1 MSLKRIHAIVSGRVQ
16 GVFFRKYTWEQG
28 NKLKLVGWVR
38 NLPDG
43 SVETVFEGDKKTV
56 EQMLAWLYKGS
67 PLSKVTGV
75 LSNEE
80 KPADEF
86 TEFTIRY

>member
-1 MSLKRIHAIVSGRVQ
+1 MSLKKVHAIVTGRVQ
-16 GVFFRKYTWEQG
+16 GVFFRKYTQEQAD
-28 NKLKLVGWVR
+28 KLKLAGWVR

-43 SVETVFEGDKKTV
+43 SVETVFQGEKKTV

-67 PLSKVTGV
+67 PHSQVTGV